1 MTIGQCFLRCP
12 TWVPMMPLEHRY
24 HPYLQDESGFISLSS
39 KPLPIV
45 LDQKEDLGML
55 CLTPHLPKQMS
66 IYADYLPFT
75 YLSL

>member
-1 MTIGQCFLRCP
+1 MK
-12 TWVPMMPLEHRY
+12 
-24 HPYLQDESGFISLSS
+24 DESGFISLSS

-75 YLSL
+75 YLAL